1 MAVISKVA
9 VRYANALYSLAVEK
23 GITDQVLAEMQV
35 FGETYDKVPDF
46 KAMLK
51 SPVIRFDKKV
61 SAIRAIFP
69 SFSELTNAFV
79 EKLTK
84 SRREQYLGDIAKAY
98 VNLYNARKGILVAH
112 VATAVPLTALLRD
125 RIKNIV
131 RSAPGSAG
139 VTEIIL
145 EEKVDPSMIGG
156 YILTVGDK
164 QIDMSFAHEI
174 SDLKRSFNQNL
185 YIKEY

>member
-1 MAVISKVA
+1 MAGLSKVA

-23 GITDQVLAEMQV
+23 GDAATVFAEMQQ
-35 FGETYDKVPDF
+35 FSETYDKVYDF

-51 SPVIRFDKKV
+51 SPVIRFDKKTA
-61 SAIRAIFP
+61 AIRAIFP

-79 EKLTK
+79 DKLAK

-98 VNLYNARKGILVAH
+98 VNLYNTKKGILVAH
-112 VATAVPLTALLRD
+112 VVTAVPLTSVLRE
-125 RIKNIV
+125 RVKSIV
-131 RSAPGSAG
+131 RSAPEFARAS
-139 VTEIIL
+139 EIAL

-174 SDLKRSFNQNL
+174 SDLKRSFSKNL
-185 YIKEY
+185 YIKDF